1 MNGADDPAR
10 IESAGARPTLN
21 GYARAQRGTYVTYAP
36 LREPMSA
43 TTVDAPRPAR
53 RIGALRQLWPF
64 LKPHRALAIGWLVFL
79 GLSSGSTLVLPLAV
93 RHMIEQGFTSANSA
107 AINNTFLALFG
118 VALVLAVA
126 TAARYFCITLLGERA
141 LASLRQQ
148 LYAHVIRLDI
158 GFFER
163 SRVGELTSRLG
174 TDTEVVQAL
183 IGSGI
188 SVALRSAVMLLG
200 ASGMMIW
207 TSPRLAGLTALVIP
221 AVMLPIL
228 VFGRRV
234 QKLSR
239 DSQDRLADAAAVANE
254 TLNAAPA
261 VKAYARETV
270 EGRRYASAISR
281 ALDSARKRIGM
292 RALLTAAVIVLFF
305 GAITLVL
312 WAGARDVLTGT
323 LNAGVLGQFVLYA
336 IFAAGSVA
344 GLSEVWGD
352 VLRAAGAMERIGE
365 LFGERAEITSPAQP
379 THLPRPIRGALH
391 FEQVGFHY
399 PTRPDAPALHA
410 FELTIQPG
418 ETVALVGPSGAGKST
433 VLALLL
439 RFYDPQSGRITLDGV
454 DLRAMALPEL
464 RGAIALVPQETVIFG
479 GSAADNIRFGRQDA
493 SDDEVREAARAAE
506 AHEFIGAMSEGYDA
520 ELGER
525 GVRLSGGQRQRVAI
539 ARAILRDAPLL
550 LLDEATSAL
559 DAQSEAA
566 IQQAL
571 ERLEKGRTTL
581 VIAHRL
587 ATVQR
592 ADRIV
597 VLDGGRIVAQ
607 GTHESLLAEGGL
619 YAELA
624 RLQFVA

>member
-1 MNGADDPAR
+1 
-10 IESAGARPTLN
+10 
-21 GYARAQRGTYVTYAP
+21 
-36 LREPMSA
+36 MSDTAA
-43 TTVDAPRPAR
+43 TPRPAR
-53 RIGALRQLWPF
+53 RIGALARLWPF
-64 LKPHRALAIGWLVFL
+64 VKPHRGLALGWLVFL
-79 GLSSGSTLVLPLAV
+79 GISSGATLVLPMAV
-93 RHMIEQGFTSANSA
+93 RHMIDQGFVHSSAA
-107 AINNTFLALFG
+107 AINTTFLGLFG
-118 VALVLAVA
+118 VALVMAFA
-126 TAARYFCITLLGERA
+126 TAARYYCITLLGERA
-141 LASLRQQ
+141 LASLRSK
-148 LYAHVIRLDI
+148 LYAHVIRLDV

-163 SRVGELTSRLG
+163 SRVGELISRLG
-174 TDTEVVQAL
+174 TDTEVIQAL
-183 IGSGI
+183 LGSGI
-188 SVALRSAVMLLG
+188 SVALRSVVMLMG
-200 ASGMMIW
+200 ASAMMIW

-228 VFGRRV
+228 LFGRRV

-239 DSQDRLADAAAVANE
+239 ASQDRLADTAAIANE
-254 TLNAAPA
+254 TLNAAQA
-261 VKAYARETV
+261 VKAYAREDIEST
-270 EGRRYASAISR
+270 RYASAITR
-281 ALDSARKRIGM
+281 ALATARKRIGM
-292 RALLTAAVIVLFF
+292 RSMLTATVIVLFF

-312 WAGARDVLTGT
+312 WAGARDVIAGT
-323 LNAGVLGQFVLYA
+323 LGAGVLGQFVLYA
-336 IFAAGSVA
+336 IFAAGSLA

-365 LFGERAEITSPAQP
+365 LFEEHADITSPAKP
-379 THLPRPIRGALH
+379 IPLPKPVQGELR
-391 FEQVGFHY
+391 FENLGFHY
-399 PTRPDAPALHA
+399 PTRPDAPALYD
-410 FELTIQPG
+410 FDLTIRPG

-433 VLALLL
+433 VFALLL
-439 RFYDPQSGRITLDGV
+439 RFYDPQTGRITLDGV
-454 DLRAMALPEL
+454 DLRALTLPEL

-479 GSAADNIRFGRQDA
+479 GTAADNIRFGRQDA
-493 SDDEVREAARAAE
+493 DDDEVRDAARAAE
-506 AHEFIGAMSEGYDA
+506 AHDFISAMGKGYA
-520 ELGER
+520 EELGER
-525 GVRLSGGQRQRVAI
+525 GVRLSGGQRQRIAI

-607 GTHESLLAEGGL
+607 GTHQSLLAEGGL

-624 RLQFVA
+624 RLQFTA

>member
-1 MNGADDPAR
+1 MNTDSAAD
-10 IESAGARPTLN
+10 ARPK
-21 GYARAQRGTYVTYAP
+21 
-36 LREPMSA
+36 
-43 TTVDAPRPAR
+43 R

-64 LKPHRALAIGWLVFL
+64 LKPHRALALGWLVSL
-79 GLSSGSTLVLPLAV
+79 GLSSSSTLVLPMAV
-93 RHMIEQGFTSANSA
+93 RHMIDLGFGRASAT
-107 AINNTFLALFG
+107 AINATFLGLFG
-118 VALVLAVA
+118 VALVLAFA
-126 TAARYFCITLLGERA
+126 TAARYFCITLLSERA
-141 LASLRQQ
+141 LAALRDR
-148 LYAHVIRLDI
+148 LYAHVIRLDVA
-158 GFFER
+158 FFER
-163 SRVGELTSRLG
+163 SRVGELISRLG
-174 TDTEVVQAL
+174 SDTEVIQAL
-183 IGSGI
+183 VGSGI

-200 ASGMMIW
+200 ATAMMAW

-239 DSQDRLADAAAVANE
+239 ASQDRIADAAAIANE

-261 VKAYARETV
+261 VKAYARE
-270 EGRRYASAISR
+270 EAESRRYTEAITRALASARRRIS
-281 ALDSARKRIGM
+281 M
-292 RALLTAAVIVLFF
+292 RAALTATVIVLFF

-312 WAGARDVLTGT
+312 WAGARDVLAGT
-323 LNAGVLGQFVLYA
+323 LDAGVLGQFVLYA
-336 IFAAGSVA
+336 VFAAGSVA

-352 VLRAAGAMERIGE
+352 VMRAAGAMERIGE
-365 LFGERAEITSPAQP
+365 LFAERAEVTSPGQP
-379 THLPRPIRGALH
+379 LPLPRPVRGALR
-391 FEQVGFHY
+391 FEHVEFRY
-399 PTRPDAPALHA
+399 PSRPDVPALHD
-410 FELTIQPG
+410 FSLDIRPG

-439 RFYDPQSGRITLDGV
+439 RFYDPQKGRISFDGV
-454 DLRAMALPEL
+454 DLRALALPEL
-464 RGAIALVPQETVIFG
+464 RGAIALVPQETVIFS

-493 SDDEVREAARAAE
+493 GDDEVVAAARAAE
-506 AHEFIGAMSEGYDA
+506 AHDFIHAMDKGYDA

-525 GVRLSGGQRQRVAI
+525 GVRLSGGQRQRIAI

-571 ERLEKGRTTL
+571 ERLEQGRTTL

-587 ATVQR
+587 ATVLR

-597 VLDGGRIVAQ
+597 VMDGGRIVAQ
-607 GTHESLLAEGGL
+607 GTHQSLLAEGGL

-624 RLQFVA
+624 RLQFAA

>member
-1 MNGADDPAR
+1 MTGFKR
-10 IESAGARPTLN
+10 
-21 GYARAQRGTYVTYAP
+21 
-36 LREPMSA
+36 LRELMSTA
-43 TTVDAPRPAR
+43 TPDTPRPSR
-53 RIGALRQLWPF
+53 RIGALRGLWPF

-79 GLSSGSTLVLPLAV
+79 GLSSGASLVLPLAF
-93 RHMIEQGFTSANSA
+93 RHIIDHGFGHSSLAV
-107 AINNTFLALFG
+107 INTTFIALFG

-126 TAARYFCITLLGERA
+126 TAARYFCITLLSERA
-141 LASLRQQ
+141 LASLRQT
-148 LYAHVIRLDI
+148 LYAQVIRLDV

-163 SRVGELTSRLG
+163 SRVGELLSRLSA
-174 TDTEVVQAL
+174 DTEVVQAL
-183 IGSGI
+183 IGSGV
-188 SVALRSAVMLLG
+188 SVALRSAVMLIG
-200 ASGMMIW
+200 AAVAMVW
-207 TSPRLAGLTALVIP
+207 TAPSLAGLTALVIP

-228 VFGRRV
+228 LFGRRV

-239 DSQDRLADAAAVANE
+239 ASQDRLADAAAIANE
-254 TLNAAPA
+254 TLNASTA
-261 VKAYARETV
+261 VKAYAREDIEST
-270 EGRRYASAISR
+270 RYGSAILR
-281 ALDSARKRIGM
+281 ALATARRRIGM
-292 RALLTAAVIVLFF
+292 RALLTMAVIVLVF

-312 WAGARDVLTGT
+312 WAGARHVLAGT
-323 LNAGVLGQFVLYA
+323 LDAGVLGQFVLYA
-336 IFAAGSVA
+336 VFAAGSVA

-352 VLRAAGAMERIGE
+352 VLRAAGAMERLGE
-365 LFGERAEITSPAQP
+365 LLDERADIVDPAQP
-379 THLPRPIRGALH
+379 LALPLPISGALR
-391 FEQVGFHY
+391 FDAVSFHY
-399 PTRPDAPALHA
+399 PTRPNTAALHD
-410 FELTIQPG
+410 FTLEVRPG

-433 VLALLL
+433 VFSLLL
-439 RFYDPQSGRITLDGV
+439 RFYDPQGGSISLDGI
-454 DLRAMALPEL
+454 DLRAVTLADL
-464 RGAIALVPQETVIFG
+464 RGAIALVPQETVIFSG
-479 GSAADNIRFGRQDA
+479 NAADNIRFGRDGA
-493 SDDEVREAARAAE
+493 SDAEVREAARAAE
-506 AHEFIGAMSEGYDA
+506 ANDFISALDDGYQA
-520 ELGER
+520 EMGER
-525 GVRLSGGQRQRVAI
+525 GVRLSGGQRQRIAI

-550 LLDEATSAL
+550 LLDEATSSL

>member
-1 MNGADDPAR
+1 MSETAD
-10 IESAGARPTLN
+10 T
-21 GYARAQRGTYVTYAP
+21 Q
-36 LREPMSA
+36 
-43 TTVDAPRPAR
+43 RPAR
-53 RIGALRQLWPF
+53 RIGTLMQLWPF
-64 LKPHRALAIGWLVFL
+64 VRPHRALAGGWLVFL
-79 GLSSGSTLVLPLAV
+79 AISSSATLVLPMAV
-93 RHMIEQGFTSANSA
+93 RHMIDQGFGHSSLAT
-107 AINNTFLALFG
+107 INATFLGLFG
-118 VALVLAVA
+118 VALVLAFA
-126 TAARYFCITLLGERA
+126 TAARYYCIALLGERS
-141 LASLRQQ
+141 LASLRSQ
-148 LYAHVIRLDI
+148 LYAHVIRLDV

-163 SRVGELTSRLG
+163 SRVGELISRLG
-174 TDTEVVQAL
+174 TDTEVIQAL

-200 ASGMMIW
+200 ATAMMVW

-239 DSQDRLADAAAVANE
+239 ASQDRLADAAAVANE

-261 VKAYARETV
+261 VKAYAREDI
-270 EGRRYASAISR
+270 ESARYGGAIAR
-281 ALDSARKRIGM
+281 ALATARQRIGM
-292 RALLTAAVIVLFF
+292 RSILTATVIVLFF
-305 GAITLVL
+305 GAIALVL
-312 WAGARDVLTGT
+312 WAGARDVLAGT
-323 LNAGVLGQFVLYA
+323 LDVGVLAQFVIYA
-336 IFAAGSVA
+336 FLAAGSLA

-365 LFGERAEITSPAQP
+365 LFEERAEITSPAQP
-379 THLPRPIRGALH
+379 TFLPRPMEGALR
-391 FEQVGFHY
+391 FEHIQFHY
-399 PTRPDAPALHA
+399 PSRPDAPALHD
-410 FELTIQPG
+410 FDLSIRPG

-433 VLALLL
+433 VFALLL
-439 RFYDPQSGRITLDGV
+439 RFYDPQSGRITLDGI
-454 DLRAMALPEL
+454 DLRALALPEL

-479 GSAADNIRFGRQDA
+479 GSAAENIRFGRQDA
-493 SDDEVREAARAAE
+493 DDEEVRDAARAAE
-506 AHEFIGAMSEGYDA
+506 AHDFIMAMGKGYGE

-525 GVRLSGGQRQRVAI
+525 GVRLSGGQRQRIAI

-597 VLDGGRIVAQ
+597 VMDGGRIVAQ
-607 GTHESLLAEGGL
+607 GTHQSLLAEGGL

-624 RLQFVA
+624 RLQFTA

>member
-1 MNGADDPAR
+1 MSDTNGTP
-10 IESAGARPTLN
+10 
-21 GYARAQRGTYVTYAP
+21 
-36 LREPMSA
+36 
-43 TTVDAPRPAR
+43 PRPSR
-53 RIGALRQLWPF
+53 RIGALARLWPF
-64 LKPHRALAIGWLVFL
+64 IKPHRKLAVGWLVFL
-79 GLSSGSTLVLPLAV
+79 AISSSATLALPPAM
-93 RHMIEQGFTSANSA
+93 RHIIDQGFLRSNSS
-107 AINNTFLALFG
+107 AINATFMGLFT
-118 VALVLAVA
+118 VALVLAFA
-126 TAARYFCITLLGERA
+126 TAARYYCIALLGERA
-141 LASLRQQ
+141 LASLRSK
-148 LYAHVIRLDI
+148 LYAHVIRLDV

-163 SRVGELTSRLG
+163 NRVGELISRLG
-174 TDTEVVQAL
+174 TDTEVIQAL
-183 IGSGI
+183 LGSGI

-200 ASGMMIW
+200 ATTMMVW

-228 VFGRRV
+228 LFGRRV

-239 DSQDRLADAAAVANE
+239 ASQDRIADTAAIANE

-261 VKAYARETV
+261 VKAYAREDIEST
-270 EGRRYASAISR
+270 RYAQAITR
-281 ALDSARKRIGM
+281 ALATARRRIGM
-292 RALLTAAVIVLFF
+292 RSMLTATVIVLFF

-312 WAGARDVLTGT
+312 WAGAHDVLAGR
-323 LNAGVLGQFVLYA
+323 LNAGVLTQFVLYA
-336 IFAAGSVA
+336 IFAAGSLA

-352 VLRAAGAMERIGE
+352 VLRAAGAMERISE
-365 LFGERAEITSPAQP
+365 LFGERAEITSPEHP
-379 THLPRPIRGALH
+379 TPLPRPVQGELR
-391 FEQVGFHY
+391 FDNVGFHY
-399 PTRPDAPALHA
+399 PSRPDTPALYD
-410 FELTIQPG
+410 FDLTIRPG

-433 VLALLL
+433 VLTLLL

-454 DLRAMALPEL
+454 DLRALALPDL

-479 GSAADNIRFGRQDA
+479 GTAADNIRFGREDA
-493 SDDEVREAARAAE
+493 SDDEVRDAARAAE
-506 AHEFIGAMSEGYDA
+506 ANDFISAMSKGYDE

-525 GVRLSGGQRQRVAI
+525 GVRLSGGQRQRISI

-597 VLDGGRIVAQ
+597 VMDGGRIVAQ
-607 GTHESLLAEGGL
+607 GTHQSLLAEGGL

-624 RLQFVA
+624 RLQFTA

>member
-1 MNGADDPAR
+1 M
-10 IESAGARPTLN
+10 T
-21 GYARAQRGTYVTYAP
+21 
-36 LREPMSA
+36 A
-43 TTVDAPRPAR
+43 TAMPRPSR
-53 RIGALRQLWPF
+53 RIGALRGLWPF
-64 LKPHRALAIGWLVFL
+64 LKPHRALAVGWLLFL
-79 GLSSGSTLVLPLAV
+79 GVSSGASLALPLAF
-93 RHMIEQGFTSANSA
+93 RHIIDKGFGHSSQAV
-107 AINNTFLALFG
+107 INETFIALFG
-118 VALVLAVA
+118 VAVVLAVA
-126 TAARYFCITLLGERA
+126 TAARYFCITLLSERA
-141 LASLRQQ
+141 LASLRQT
-148 LYAHVIRLDI
+148 LYAQVIRLDV

-163 SRVGELTSRLG
+163 SRVGELLSRLSA
-174 TDTEVVQAL
+174 DTEVVQAL
-183 IGSGI
+183 IGSGV
-188 SVALRSAVMLLG
+188 SVALRSAVMLIG
-200 ASGMMIW
+200 ASAMMVW
-207 TSPRLAGLTALVIP
+207 TAPSLAGLTALVIP

-239 DSQDRLADAAAVANE
+239 ASQDRLADAAAIANE
-254 TLNAAPA
+254 TLNASTA
-261 VKAYARETV
+261 VKAYARENIEST
-270 EGRRYASAISR
+270 RYSNAILR
-281 ALDSARKRIGM
+281 ALATARRRIGM
-292 RALLTAAVIVLFF
+292 RALLTMAVIVLVF

-312 WAGARDVLTGT
+312 WAGARHVLNGT
-323 LNAGVLGQFVLYA
+323 LDAGVLGQFVLYA
-336 IFAAGSVA
+336 VFAAGSVA

-352 VLRAAGAMERIGE
+352 VLRAAGAMERLGE
-365 LFGERAEITSPAQP
+365 LLDERPEIVAPAQP
-379 THLPRPIRGALH
+379 LALPRPVSGALR
-391 FEQVGFHY
+391 FDKVSFHY
-399 PTRPDAPALHA
+399 PTRPDTAALHD
-410 FELTIQPG
+410 FTLNVRPG

-433 VLALLL
+433 VFSLLL
-439 RFYDPQSGRITLDGV
+439 RFYDPQGGTISIDGV
-454 DLRAMALPEL
+454 DLRAVTLDDL
-464 RGAIALVPQETVIFG
+464 RGAIALVPQETVIFS
-479 GSAADNIRFGRQDA
+479 GSAADNIRFGREGA
-493 SDDEVREAARAAE
+493 SDEEVREAARAAE
-506 AHEFIGAMSEGYDA
+506 AHDFISALNDGYQA
-520 ELGER
+520 EMGER
-525 GVRLSGGQRQRVAI
+525 GVRLSGGQRQRIAI

>member
-1 MNGADDPAR
+1 MSDPT
-10 IESAGARPTLN
+10 PT
-21 GYARAQRGTYVTYAP
+21 GK
-36 LREPMSA
+36 
-43 TTVDAPRPAR
+43 PAR

-64 LKPHRALAIGWLVFL
+64 LKPHKKLAIGWLLFL
-79 GLSSGSTLVLPLAV
+79 ALSSGSTLVLPMAV
-93 RHMIEQGFTSANSA
+93 RHMIDQGFGAASMA
-107 AINNTFLALFG
+107 AINRTFLGLFA
-118 VALVLAVA
+118 VALVLAFA

-141 LASLRQQ
+141 LAALRQS
-148 LYAHVIRLDI
+148 LYGHVIRLDV

-163 SRVGELTSRLG
+163 SRVGELISRLG

-200 ASGMMIW
+200 ASAMMVW

-221 AVMLPIL
+221 AVMVPIL
-228 VFGRRV
+228 LFGRRV

-239 DSQDRLADAAAVANE
+239 ASQDRLADAAAVANE

-261 VKAYARETV
+261 VKAYAREAI
-270 EGRRYASAISR
+270 ESRRYGSAIDR
-281 ALDSARKRIGM
+281 ALDSARRRIGM
-292 RALLTAAVIVLFF
+292 RSLLTAAVIVLFF

-312 WAGARDVLTGT
+312 WAGARDVLALT
-323 LNAGVLGQFVLYA
+323 LDAGVLGQFVLYA

-365 LFGERAEITSPAQP
+365 LFGERAEITDPPQPLALPA
-379 THLPRPIRGALH
+379 PIRGALR
-391 FEQVGFHY
+391 FEHVGFHY
-399 PTRPDAPALHA
+399 PTRPDSPALHD
-410 FELTIQPG
+410 FELDIQPG

-433 VLALLL
+433 VFALLL
-439 RFYDPQSGRITLDGV
+439 RFYDPQTGRITLDGL
-454 DLRAMALPEL
+454 DLRAVTLANL

-479 GSAADNIRFGRQDA
+479 GSAADNIRFGRQSA
-493 SDDEVREAARAAE
+493 GDDEVRAAARAAE
-506 AHEFIGAMSEGYDA
+506 ADDFIHALAEGYDA

-525 GVRLSGGQRQRVAI
+525 GVRLSGGQRQRIAI

-597 VLDGGRIVAQ
+597 VMDGGRIVAQ

>member
-1 MNGADDPAR
+1 MS
-10 IESAGARPTLN
+10 E
-21 GYARAQRGTYVTYAP
+21 QR
-36 LREPMSA
+36 REKS
-43 TTVDAPRPAR
+43 RN
-53 RIGALRQLWPF
+53 IGALRNLWPF
-64 LKPHRALAIGWLVFL
+64 LKPHKGLAIGWLVFL
-79 GLSSGSTLVLPLAV
+79 GISSSASLVLPVAV
-93 RHMIEQGFTSANSA
+93 RHIIDHGFLASSLAT
-107 AINNTFLALFG
+107 INGTFLALFG
-118 VALVLAVA
+118 VALVLAIA
-126 TAARYFCITLLGERA
+126 TAARYYCIALLGERS
-141 LASLRQQ
+141 LASLRTA
-148 LYAHVIRLDI
+148 LYEHVIQLDV
-158 GFFER
+158 GFYE
-163 SRVGELTSRLG
+163 STRVGELTSRLG
-174 TDTEVVQAL
+174 TDTEVVQTL
-183 IGSGI
+183 VGSGI
-188 SVALRSAVMLLG
+188 SVALRSAVMLIG
-200 ASGMMIW
+200 AAAAMAW

-239 DSQDRLADAAAVANE
+239 NSQDRIADAAAVANE
-254 TLNAAPA
+254 TLNAAQA
-261 VKAYARETV
+261 VKAYAREPI
-270 EGRRYASAISR
+270 ESRRYASAI
-281 ALDSARKRIGM
+281 ALALATARRRIGM
-292 RALLTAAVIVLFF
+292 RSLLTAAVIVLIF

-312 WAGARDVLTGT
+312 WAGARDVIAGDL
-323 LNAGVLGQFVLYA
+323 APGVLSQFVLYA

-365 LFGERAEITSPAQP
+365 LFAERATIRTPDAPEP
-379 THLPRPIRGALH
+379 LPRPVTGALR
-391 FEQVGFHY
+391 FEHVEFRY
-399 PTRPDAPALHA
+399 PSRPDVAALSDFHLEIA
-410 FELTIQPG
+410 PG

-433 VLALLL
+433 VFSLLL
-439 RFYDPQSGRITLDGV
+439 RFHDPVSGAIRLDGV
-454 DLRAMALPEL
+454 DLRALALPEL

-479 GSAADNIRFGRQDA
+479 GTAADNIRFGRADA
-493 SDDEVREAARAAE
+493 SDDEVREAARLAE
-506 AHEFIGAMSEGYDA
+506 ADSFIAALPDGYEA
-520 ELGER
+520 ALGER

-566 IQQAL
+566 IQHAL

-597 VLDGGRIVAQ
+597 VMEGGRIVAQ
-607 GTHESLLAEGGL
+607 GTHDSLLAEGGL

>member
-1 MNGADDPAR
+1 
-10 IESAGARPTLN
+10 
-21 GYARAQRGTYVTYAP
+21 
-36 LREPMSA
+36 MSD
-43 TTVDAPRPAR
+43 TTAETPKPAR
-53 RIGALRQLWPF
+53 RIGALRELWPF
-64 LKPHRALAIGWLVFL
+64 IKPHKMLAIGWLVFL
-79 GLSSGSTLVLPLAV
+79 AMSSGASLVLPMAFRHIIDKGFGHSSLAV
-93 RHMIEQGFTSANSA
+93 
-107 AINNTFLALFG
+107 INETFLGMFV
-118 VALVLAVA
+118 VALVLAFA
-126 TAARYFCITLLGERA
+126 TAARYFCITLLSERS
-141 LASLRQQ
+141 LASLRDA
-148 LYAHVIRLDI
+148 LYAHVIRLDV
-158 GFFER
+158 GFFEK
-163 SRVGELTSRLG
+163 SRVGELTSRLSA
-174 TDTEVVQAL
+174 DTEVVQAL
-183 IGSGI
+183 VGSGV
-188 SVALRSAVMLLG
+188 SVALRSAVMLVG
-200 ASGMMIW
+200 AAVAMVW
-207 TSPRLAGLTALVIP
+207 TAPSLAGLTALVIP

-228 VFGRRV
+228 LFGRRV

-239 DSQDRLADAAAVANE
+239 ASQDRLADAAAIANE
-254 TLNAAPA
+254 TLNASTA
-261 VKAYARETV
+261 VKAYAREAI
-270 EGRRYASAISR
+270 ESNRYANAIYR
-281 ALDSARKRIGM
+281 ALATARRRIGM
-292 RALLTAAVIVLFF
+292 RALLTMSVIVLVF

-312 WAGARDVLTGT
+312 WAGARHVLAGT
-323 LNAGVLGQFVLYA
+323 LDAGVLGQFVLYA

-365 LFGERAEITSPAQP
+365 LLAEQPAVTAPVQPQALPSPA
-379 THLPRPIRGALH
+379 HGALQ
-391 FEQVGFHY
+391 FDNVTFHY
-399 PTRPDAPALHA
+399 PTRPNTAALEGFSLHV
-410 FELTIQPG
+410 EPG
-418 ETVALVGPSGAGKST
+418 QTVALVGPSGAGKST
-433 VLALLL
+433 VFAMLL
-439 RFYDPQSGRITLDGV
+439 RFYDPQSGTVKLDGV
-454 DLRAMALPEL
+454 DLRALALPDL
-464 RGAIALVPQETVIFG
+464 RGAIALVPQETVIFS

-493 SDDEVREAARAAE
+493 SDAEVIEAAKAAE
-506 AHEFIGAMSEGYDA
+506 AHEFIGALDNGYDA
-520 ELGER
+520 EMGER

-597 VLDGGRIVAQ
+597 VMDGGRIIAQ

>member
-1 MNGADDPAR
+1 MSDTAVG
-10 IESAGARPTLN
+10 SRPT
-21 GYARAQRGTYVTYAP
+21 
-36 LREPMSA
+36 
-43 TTVDAPRPAR
+43 R

-64 LKPHRALAIGWLVFL
+64 LKPHRALALGWLVFL
-79 GLSSGSTLVLPLAV
+79 GLSSAATLILPLAV
-93 RHMIEQGFTSANSA
+93 RRMFDQGFAQASAT
-107 AINNTFLALFG
+107 AINATFLGLFG
-118 VALVLAVA
+118 VAVVLAIA
-126 TAARYFCITLLGERA
+126 TAGRYFCISLLGERA
-141 LASLRQQ
+141 LASIRSQ
-148 LYAHVIRLDI
+148 LYGHVIRLDVS
-158 GFFER
+158 FFER

-188 SVALRSAVMLLG
+188 SVALRSMVMLIG
-200 ASGMMIW
+200 SAAMMVW

-239 DSQDRLADAAAVANE
+239 ASQDRLADAAAIANE

-261 VKAYARETV
+261 VKAYAREDIEST
-270 EGRRYASAISR
+270 RYSGAISR
-281 ALDSARKRIGM
+281 ALATARRRISM
-292 RALLTAAVIVLFF
+292 RAVLTAAVIVLIF
-305 GAITLVL
+305 GAIILVL
-312 WAGARDVLTGT
+312 WVGAHDVLAHTLGAGT
-323 LNAGVLGQFVLYA
+323 LAQFVFYA

-344 GLSEVWGD
+344 GLSEVGGD

-365 LFGERAEITSPAQP
+365 LFGERSAIASPAQP
-379 THLPRPIRGALH
+379 IALPRPTQGALR
-391 FEQVGFHY
+391 FDNVSFHY
-399 PTRPDAPALHA
+399 PTRPDAPALHD
-410 FELTIQPG
+410 FSLDIQPG

-433 VLALLL
+433 VFALLL
-439 RFYDPQSGRITLDGV
+439 RFYDPQTGRISVDGV
-454 DLRAMALPEL
+454 DLRALVLSEL
-464 RGAIALVPQETVIFG
+464 RGAIALVPQETVIFSG
-479 GSAADNIRFGRQDA
+479 NAADNIRFGRQDA
-493 SDDEVREAARAAE
+493 GDDEVHEAARAAE
-506 AHEFIGAMSEGYDA
+506 AHEFISALTDGYNA

-525 GVRLSGGQRQRVAI
+525 GVRLSGGQRQRIAI

-559 DAQSEAA
+559 DAQSEAM

-597 VLDGGRIVAQ
+597 VMDGGRIVAQ

>member
-1 MNGADDPAR
+1 MSEP
-10 IESAGARPTLN
+10 SAGRT
-21 GYARAQRGTYVTYAP
+21 AP
-36 LREPMSA
+36 N
-43 TTVDAPRPAR
+43 R
-53 RIGALRQLWPF
+53 RLGPLRQLWPF
-64 LKPHRALAIGWLVFL
+64 LKPHRLLLAGWLAFL
-79 GLSSGSTLVLPLAV
+79 ALSSTATLVLPTTV
-93 RHMIEQGFTSANSA
+93 RQMIDHGFRNSSAA
-107 AINNTFLALFG
+107 AINASFLGLFG
-118 VALVLAVA
+118 VALVLAFA
-126 TAARYFCITLLGERA
+126 TAARYFCITLLGERTLAA
-141 LASLRQQ
+141 LRAK
-148 LYAHVIRLDI
+148 LYDHVIRLDV

-163 SRVGELTSRLG
+163 TRVGELISRLG

-183 IGSGI
+183 VGSGI
-188 SVALRSAVMLLG
+188 SVALRSVVMLVG
-200 ASGMMIW
+200 ATAMMVW

-221 AVMLPIL
+221 AVVLPIL

-239 DSQDRLADAAAVANE
+239 ASQDRLADAAAIANE

-261 VKAYARETV
+261 VKAYAREGI
-270 EGRRYASAISR
+270 ESGRYGDAIVR
-281 ALDSARKRIGM
+281 ALGTARRRIAT
-292 RALLTAAVIVLFF
+292 RAVLTAVVITLFF

-312 WAGARDVLTGT
+312 WAGARDVLAGT
-323 LNAGVLGQFVLYA
+323 LDAGVLAQFVVYA
-336 IFAAGSVA
+336 ILSAGSLM
-344 GLSEVWGD
+344 GLSDVWGD

-365 LFGERAEITSPAQP
+365 LFAEQP
-379 THLPRPIRGALH
+379 TIAAPPRPLALPRPVRGALR
-391 FEQVGFHY
+391 FEHVEFRY
-399 PTRPDAPALHA
+399 PTRQDAPALHDFDLA
-410 FELTIQPG
+410 VRAG

-439 RFYDPQSGRITLDGV
+439 RFYDPQKGRITFDGV
-454 DLRAMALPEL
+454 DLRALALPEL
-464 RGAIALVPQETVIFG
+464 RGAIALVPQEVAIFA

-493 SDDEVREAARAAE
+493 TDEEVRAAARAAE
-506 AHEFIGAMSEGYDA
+506 AHEFIEALAGGYA
-520 ELGER
+520 SELGER
-525 GVRLSGGQRQRVAI
+525 GVRLSGGQRQRIAI

-571 ERLEKGRTTL
+571 GRLEKGRTTL

-597 VLDGGRIVAQ
+597 VMDGGRIVAQ

-624 RLQFVA
+624 RLQFAA

>member
-1 MNGADDPAR
+1 MSDER
-10 IESAGARPTLN
+10 
-21 GYARAQRGTYVTYAP
+21 
-36 LREPMSA
+36 REKS
-43 TTVDAPRPAR
+43 R
-53 RIGALRQLWPF
+53 RIGALRNLWPF
-64 LKPHRALAIGWLVFL
+64 LKPHKGLAIGWLVFL
-79 GLSSGSTLVLPLAV
+79 AISSSASLALPVAV
-93 RHMIEQGFTSANSA
+93 RHIIDHGFLASDLAT
-107 AINNTFLALFG
+107 INGTFLGLFG

-126 TAARYFCITLLGERA
+126 TAARYYCIALLGERS
-141 LASLRQQ
+141 LASLRTT
-148 LYAHVIRLDI
+148 LYEHVIQLDV
-158 GFFER
+158 GFYEGT
-163 SRVGELTSRLG
+163 RVGELTSRLG
-174 TDTEVVQAL
+174 TDTEVVQTL
-183 IGSGI
+183 VGSGI
-188 SVALRSAVMLLG
+188 SVALRSAVMLIG
-200 ASGMMIW
+200 AAAAMAW

-239 DSQDRLADAAAVANE
+239 NSQDRIADAAAVANE
-254 TLNAAPA
+254 TLNAAQA
-261 VKAYARETV
+261 VKAYSREPI
-270 EGRRYASAISR
+270 ESRRYASAI
-281 ALDSARKRIGM
+281 ALALATARRRIGM
-292 RALLTAAVIVLFF
+292 RSVLTAAVIVLIF

-312 WAGARDVLTGT
+312 WAGARDVIAGDL
-323 LNAGVLGQFVLYA
+323 APGVLSQFVLYA

-365 LFGERAEITSPAQP
+365 LFAERPVIRTPDAPEP
-379 THLPRPIRGALH
+379 LPRPVTGALRFDH
-391 FEQVGFHY
+391 VEFRY
-399 PTRPDAPALHA
+399 PSRPDVAALSDFNLEVA
-410 FELTIQPG
+410 PG

-433 VLALLL
+433 VFSLLL
-439 RFYDPQSGRITLDGV
+439 RFHDPLSGTIRFDGV
-454 DLRAMALPEL
+454 DLRNLALPEL

-479 GSAADNIRFGRQDA
+479 GSAADNIRFGRADA
-493 SDDEVREAARAAE
+493 TDEEVREAARLAE
-506 AHEFIGAMSEGYDA
+506 ADGFISALPDGYEA
-520 ELGER
+520 ALGER
-525 GVRLSGGQRQRVAI
+525 GVRLSGGQKQRVAI

-566 IQQAL
+566 IQHAL

-597 VLDGGRIVAQ
+597 VMDGGRIVAQ

>member
-1 MNGADDPAR
+1 MSDTADTQHPSR
-10 IESAGARPTLN
+10 RLGSL
-21 GYARAQRGTYVTYAP
+21 
-36 LREPMSA
+36 LR
-43 TTVDAPRPAR
+43 
-53 RIGALRQLWPF
+53 LWPF
-64 LKPHRALAIGWLVFL
+64 VRPHRGLAVGWLVFL
-79 GLSSGSTLVLPLAV
+79 AISSSATLVLPIAV
-93 RHMIEQGFTSANSA
+93 RHMIDQGFGNSSLA
-107 AINNTFLALFG
+107 TINATFLGLFG
-118 VALVLAVA
+118 VALVLAFA
-126 TAARYFCITLLGERA
+126 TAARYYCIALLGERS
-141 LASLRQQ
+141 LASLRSD
-148 LYAHVIRLDI
+148 LYAHVIRLDV

-163 SRVGELTSRLG
+163 SRVGELISRLG
-174 TDTEVVQAL
+174 TDTEVIQAL

-200 ASGMMIW
+200 ATAMMVF

-239 DSQDRLADAAAVANE
+239 ASQDRLADAAAIANE

-261 VKAYARETV
+261 VKAYAREDI
-270 EGRRYASAISR
+270 ESARYGGAIAR
-281 ALDSARKRIGM
+281 ALATARSRIGM
-292 RALLTAAVIVLFF
+292 RSILTATVIVLFF
-305 GAITLVL
+305 GAIALVL
-312 WAGARDVLTGT
+312 WAGARDVLAGT
-323 LNAGVLGQFVLYA
+323 LDVGVLTQFVIYA
-336 IFAAGSVA
+336 FLAAGSLA

-365 LFGERAEITSPAQP
+365 LFEERADITSPAQP
-379 THLPRPIRGALH
+379 TLLPRPMEGALR
-391 FEQVGFHY
+391 FEHIQFHY
-399 PTRPDAPALHA
+399 PSRPDAPALHD
-410 FELTIQPG
+410 FNLSIRPG

-433 VLALLL
+433 VFALLL
-439 RFYDPQSGRITLDGV
+439 RFYDPQTGRIMLDGI
-454 DLRAMALPEL
+454 DLRALALPEL

-493 SDDEVREAARAAE
+493 DDEEVRDAARAAE
-506 AHEFIGAMSEGYDA
+506 ANDFIMAMSKGYSE

-525 GVRLSGGQRQRVAI
+525 GVRLSGGQRQRIAI

-566 IQQAL
+566 IQHAL

-597 VLDGGRIVAQ
+597 VMDGGRIVAQ
-607 GTHESLLAEGGL
+607 GTHQSLLAEGGL

-624 RLQFVA
+624 RLQFTA

>member
-1 MNGADDPAR
+1 MSDER
-10 IESAGARPTLN
+10 
-21 GYARAQRGTYVTYAP
+21 
-36 LREPMSA
+36 REKS
-43 TTVDAPRPAR
+43 RK
-53 RIGALRQLWPF
+53 IGALRNLWPF
-64 LKPHRALAIGWLVFL
+64 LKPHKGLAIGWLVFL
-79 GLSSGSTLVLPLAV
+79 GISSGASLLLPVAV
-93 RHMIEQGFTSANSA
+93 RHIIDHGFLASSIAT
-107 AINNTFLALFG
+107 INGTFLGLFG
-118 VALVLAVA
+118 VALVLAIA
-126 TAARYFCITLLGERA
+126 TAARYYCIALLGERS
-141 LASLRQQ
+141 LASLRTT
-148 LYAHVIRLDI
+148 LYQHVIGLDV
-158 GFFER
+158 GFYE
-163 SRVGELTSRLG
+163 STRVGELTSRLG
-174 TDTEVVQAL
+174 TDTEVVQTL
-183 IGSGI
+183 VGSGI
-188 SVALRSAVMLLG
+188 SVALRSVVMLIG
-200 ASGMMIW
+200 AAAAMAW

-239 DSQDRLADAAAVANE
+239 HSQDRIADAAAVANE
-254 TLNAAPA
+254 TLNAAQA
-261 VKAYARETV
+261 VKAYAREPI
-270 EGRRYASAISR
+270 ESRRYARAIDL
-281 ALDSARKRIGM
+281 ALATARRRIGM
-292 RALLTAAVIVLFF
+292 RSLLTAAVIVLIF

-312 WAGARDVLTGT
+312 WAGARDVIAGDL
-323 LNAGVLGQFVLYA
+323 APGVLSQFVLYA

-365 LFGERAEITSPAQP
+365 LFAERPGIFTPEAPEP
-379 THLPRPIRGALH
+379 LPRPVTGSLR
-391 FEQVGFHY
+391 FEHVEFRY
-399 PTRPDAPALHA
+399 PSRPDVAALSDFDLDIA
-410 FELTIQPG
+410 PG

-433 VLALLL
+433 VFSLLL
-439 RFYDPQSGRITLDGV
+439 RFHDPRSGSIRFDGI
-454 DLRAMALPEL
+454 DLRALALPEL

-479 GSAADNIRFGRQDA
+479 GTAADNIRFGRADA
-493 SDDEVREAARAAE
+493 SDDEVHEAARLAE
-506 AHEFIGAMSEGYDA
+506 ADGFIAALPDGYEA
-520 ELGER
+520 ALGER
-525 GVRLSGGQRQRVAI
+525 GVRLSGGQKQRIAI

-566 IQQAL
+566 IQHAL

-597 VLDGGRIVAQ
+597 VMDGGRIVAQ

>member
-1 MNGADDPAR
+1 MLVGA
-10 IESAGARPTLN
+10 
-21 GYARAQRGTYVTYAP
+21 
-36 LREPMSA
+36 
-43 TTVDAPRPAR
+43 
-53 RIGALRQLWPF
+53 
-64 LKPHRALAIGWLVFL
+64 
-79 GLSSGSTLVLPLAV
+79 
-93 RHMIEQGFTSANSA
+93 
-107 AINNTFLALFG
+107 
-118 VALVLAVA
+118 AVA
-126 TAARYFCITLLGERA
+126 MVWTAP
-141 LASLRQQ
+141 S
-148 LYAHVIRLDI
+148 
-158 GFFER
+158 
-163 SRVGELTSRLG
+163 
-174 TDTEVVQAL
+174 
-183 IGSGI
+183 
-188 SVALRSAVMLLG
+188 
-200 ASGMMIW
+200 
-207 TSPRLAGLTALVIP
+207 LAGLTALVIP

-239 DSQDRLADAAAVANE
+239 ASQDRLADAAAIANE
-254 TLNAAPA
+254 TLNASTA
-261 VKAYARETV
+261 VKAYAREAI
-270 EGRRYASAISR
+270 ESRRYSSAIYR
-281 ALDSARKRIGM
+281 ALATARRRIGM
-292 RALLTAAVIVLFF
+292 RALLTLSVIVLVF

-312 WAGARDVLTGT
+312 WAGARHVLAGT
-323 LNAGVLGQFVLYA
+323 LDAGVLGQFVLYA

-365 LFGERAEITSPAQP
+365 LLAERPGITTPAQP
-379 THLPRPIRGALH
+379 MALPSPMRGALQ
-391 FEQVGFHY
+391 FDQVTFHY
-399 PTRPDAPALHA
+399 PSRPATAALENFTLHV
-410 FELTIQPG
+410 EPG

-433 VLALLL
+433 VFALLL
-439 RFYDPQSGRITLDGV
+439 RFYDPQSGSVKLDGV
-454 DLRAMALPEL
+454 DLRALALPDL
-464 RGAIALVPQETVIFG
+464 RGAIALVPQETIIFS

-493 SDDEVREAARAAE
+493 SEAEVIEAARAAE
-506 AHEFIGAMSEGYDA
+506 AHEFISALDNGYDA
-520 ELGER
+520 EMGER
-525 GVRLSGGQRQRVAI
+525 GVRLSGGQRQRIAI

-597 VLDGGRIVAQ
+597 VMDGGRIVAQ

>member
-1 MNGADDPAR
+1 MTDER
-10 IESAGARPTLN
+10 
-21 GYARAQRGTYVTYAP
+21 
-36 LREPMSA
+36 REKS
-43 TTVDAPRPAR
+43 RK
-53 RIGALRQLWPF
+53 IGALRNLWPF
-64 LKPHRALAIGWLVFL
+64 LQPHKGLAIGWLVFL
-79 GLSSGSTLVLPLAV
+79 GISSGASLLLPVAV
-93 RHMIEQGFTSANSA
+93 RHIIDHGFLASNLAT
-107 AINNTFLALFG
+107 INGTFLGLFG
-118 VALVLAVA
+118 VAVVLALA
-126 TAARYFCITLLGERA
+126 TAARYYCIALLGERS
-141 LASLRQQ
+141 LASLRTS
-148 LYAHVIRLDI
+148 LYQHVIELDV
-158 GFFER
+158 GFYE
-163 SRVGELTSRLG
+163 STRVGELTSRLG
-174 TDTEVVQAL
+174 TDTEVVQTL
-183 IGSGI
+183 VGSGI
-188 SVALRSAVMLLG
+188 SVALRSAVMLIG
-200 ASGMMIW
+200 AAAAMAW

-239 DSQDRLADAAAVANE
+239 HSQDRIADAAAVANE
-254 TLNAAPA
+254 TLNAAQA
-261 VKAYARETV
+261 VKAYAREPI
-270 EGRRYASAISR
+270 ESRRYASAISL
-281 ALDSARKRIGM
+281 ALATARRRIGM
-292 RALLTAAVIVLFF
+292 RSLLTAAVIVLIF

-312 WAGARDVLTGT
+312 WAGARDVIAGDL
-323 LNAGVLGQFVLYA
+323 APGVLSQFVLYA

-365 LFGERAEITSPAQP
+365 LFAERATIATPDAPEP
-379 THLPRPIRGALH
+379 LPRPVTGSLRFDH
-391 FEQVGFHY
+391 VEFRY
-399 PTRPDAPALHA
+399 PSRPDVAALSDFNLDIAPS
-410 FELTIQPG
+410 

-433 VLALLL
+433 VFSLLL
-439 RFYDPQSGRITLDGV
+439 RFHDPMAGSIRFDGV
-454 DLRAMALPEL
+454 DLRALALPEL

-479 GSAADNIRFGRQDA
+479 GTAADNIRFGREDA
-493 SDDEVREAARAAE
+493 SDDEVRDAARLAEADGFIAALPEGYEAA
-506 AHEFIGAMSEGYDA
+506 
-520 ELGER
+520 LGER
-525 GVRLSGGQRQRVAI
+525 GVRLSGGQKQRIAI

-566 IQQAL
+566 IQHAL

-597 VLDGGRIVAQ
+597 VMDGGRIVAQ
-607 GTHESLLAEGGL
+607 GTHEALLREGGL

>member
-1 MNGADDPAR
+1 
-10 IESAGARPTLN
+10 
-21 GYARAQRGTYVTYAP
+21 
-36 LREPMSA
+36 
-43 TTVDAPRPAR
+43 
-53 RIGALRQLWPF
+53 
-64 LKPHRALAIGWLVFL
+64 
-79 GLSSGSTLVLPLAV
+79 
-93 RHMIEQGFTSANSA
+93 
-107 AINNTFLALFG
+107 
-118 VALVLAVA
+118 
-126 TAARYFCITLLGERA
+126 
-141 LASLRQQ
+141 
-148 LYAHVIRLDI
+148 
-158 GFFER
+158 
-163 SRVGELTSRLG
+163 
-174 TDTEVVQAL
+174 VVQAL

-200 ASGMMIW
+200 ASAMMVW

-234 QKLSR
+234 RKLSR
-239 DSQDRLADAAAVANE
+239 ASQDRLADAAAVANE

-261 VKAYARETV
+261 VKAYAREGI
-270 EGRRYASAISR
+270 ESQRYGLAIAR
-281 ALDSARKRIGM
+281 ALDSARRRIGM

-312 WAGARDVLTGT
+312 WVGARDVMAGDLQ
-323 LNAGVLGQFVLYA
+323 AGVLGQFVLYA
-336 IFAAGSVA
+336 VFAAGSVA

-365 LFGERAEITSPAQP
+365 LFEETPRIADPPQPRA
-379 THLPRPIRGALH
+379 LPRPVRGALAFDH
-391 FEQVGFHY
+391 VGFHY
-399 PTRPDAPALHA
+399 PSRPDAPALHD
-410 FELTIQPG
+410 FTLDIRPG

-433 VLALLL
+433 VFALLL
-439 RFYDPQSGRITLDGV
+439 RFYDPQTGAIRLDGT
-454 DLRAMALPEL
+454 DLRALALPEL
-464 RGAIALVPQETVIFG
+464 RGAIALVPQETVIFA
-479 GSAADNIRFGRQDA
+479 GSAADNIRFGRQEA
-493 SDDEVREAARAAE
+493 GDDEVREAAQAAE
-506 AHEFIGAMSEGYDA
+506 AHDFISALGDGYAA

-525 GVRLSGGQRQRVAI
+525 GVRLSGGQRQRIAI

-597 VLDGGRIVAQ
+597 VMDGGRIVAQ

>member
-1 MNGADDPAR
+1 MS
-10 IESAGARPTLN
+10 E
-21 GYARAQRGTYVTYAP
+21 QR
-36 LREPMSA
+36 REKS
-43 TTVDAPRPAR
+43 RN
-53 RIGALRQLWPF
+53 IGALRNLWPF
-64 LKPHRALAIGWLVFL
+64 LKPHKGLAIGWLVFL
-79 GLSSGSTLVLPLAV
+79 GISSGASLVLPVAV
-93 RHMIEQGFTSANSA
+93 RHIIDHGFLASSLAT
-107 AINNTFLALFG
+107 INGTFLALFG

-126 TAARYFCITLLGERA
+126 TAARYYCIALLGERS
-141 LASLRQQ
+141 LASLRTA
-148 LYAHVIRLDI
+148 LYEHVIQLDV
-158 GFFER
+158 GFYE
-163 SRVGELTSRLG
+163 STRVGELTSRLG
-174 TDTEVVQAL
+174 TDTEVVQTL
-183 IGSGI
+183 VGSGI
-188 SVALRSAVMLLG
+188 SVALRSAVMLIG
-200 ASGMMIW
+200 AAAAMAW

-239 DSQDRLADAAAVANE
+239 NSQDRIADAAAVANE
-254 TLNAAPA
+254 TLNAAQA
-261 VKAYARETV
+261 VKAYAREPV
-270 EGRRYASAISR
+270 ESRRYAHAI
-281 ALDSARKRIGM
+281 ALALATARRRIGM
-292 RALLTAAVIVLFF
+292 RSLLTAAVIVLIF

-312 WAGARDVLTGT
+312 WAGARDVIAGDL
-323 LNAGVLGQFVLYA
+323 APGVLSQFVLYA

-365 LFGERAEITSPAQP
+365 LFAERATIRTPDAPEP
-379 THLPRPIRGALH
+379 LPRPVTGALR
-391 FEQVGFHY
+391 FEHVEFRY
-399 PTRPDAPALHA
+399 PSRPDFPALSDFHLDIA
-410 FELTIQPG
+410 PG

-433 VLALLL
+433 VFSLLL
-439 RFYDPQSGRITLDGV
+439 RFHDPVSGAIRLDGV
-454 DLRAMALPEL
+454 DLRALALPEL

-479 GSAADNIRFGRQDA
+479 GTAADNIRFGRADA
-493 SDDEVREAARAAE
+493 SDDEVREAARLAE
-506 AHEFIGAMSEGYDA
+506 AYSFISALPDGYEA
-520 ELGER
+520 ALGER
-525 GVRLSGGQRQRVAI
+525 GVRLSGGQKQRVAI

-566 IQQAL
+566 IQHAL

-597 VLDGGRIVAQ
+597 VMDGGRIVAQ
-607 GTHESLLAEGGL
+607 GTHDSLLAEGGL

>member
-1 MNGADDPAR
+1 
-10 IESAGARPTLN
+10 
-21 GYARAQRGTYVTYAP
+21 
-36 LREPMSA
+36 MSDA
-43 TTVDAPRPAR
+43 TVETPKPAR
-53 RIGALRQLWPF
+53 RIGALRELWPF
-64 LKPHRALAIGWLVFL
+64 IKPHKALAFGWLLFL
-79 GLSSGSTLVLPLAV
+79 AMSSGASLVLPMAFRHIIDQGFGNSSLAV
-93 RHMIEQGFTSANSA
+93 
-107 AINNTFLALFG
+107 INETFLAMFG
-118 VALVLAVA
+118 VALVLAFA
-126 TAARYFCITLLGERA
+126 TAARYFCITLLSERA
-141 LASLRQQ
+141 LASLRDA
-148 LYAHVIRLDI
+148 LYAHVIRLDVS
-158 GFFER
+158 FFEKA
-163 SRVGELTSRLG
+163 RVGELTSRLSA
-174 TDTEVVQAL
+174 DTEVVQAL
-183 IGSGI
+183 VGSGV
-188 SVALRSAVMLLG
+188 SVALRSAVMLVG
-200 ASGMMIW
+200 AAVAMVW
-207 TSPRLAGLTALVIP
+207 TAPSLAGLTALVIP

-228 VFGRRV
+228 LFGRRV

-239 DSQDRLADAAAVANE
+239 ASQDRLADAAAIANE
-254 TLNAAPA
+254 TLNASTA
-261 VKAYARETV
+261 VKAYAREAI
-270 EGRRYASAISR
+270 ESNRYAGAIYR
-281 ALDSARKRIGM
+281 ALATARRRIGM
-292 RALLTAAVIVLFF
+292 RALLTLSVIVLVF

-312 WAGARDVLTGT
+312 WAGARHVLAGT
-323 LNAGVLGQFVLYA
+323 LDAGVLGQFVLYA

-365 LFGERAEITSPAQP
+365 LLAERAEVVAPAQP
-379 THLPRPIRGALH
+379 LALPSPMRGALQ
-391 FEQVGFHY
+391 FDDVTFHY
-399 PTRPDAPALHA
+399 PTRPNTAALEG
-410 FELTIQPG
+410 FTLNVQPG

-433 VLALLL
+433 VFALLL
-439 RFYDPQSGRITLDGV
+439 RFYDPQSGSVKLDGL
-454 DLRAMALPEL
+454 DLRALALPDL
-464 RGAIALVPQETVIFG
+464 RGAIALVPQETIIFS

-493 SDDEVREAARAAE
+493 SEAEVIDAAKAAE
-506 AHEFIGAMSEGYDA
+506 AHEFISALDNGYDA
-520 ELGER
+520 EMGER

-539 ARAILRDAPLL
+539 ARAILRNAPLL

-597 VLDGGRIVAQ
+597 VMDGGRIVAQ

>member
-1 MNGADDPAR
+1 MSVPPATDT
-10 IESAGARPTLN
+10 SPK
-21 GYARAQRGTYVTYAP
+21 
-36 LREPMSA
+36 
-43 TTVDAPRPAR
+43 R
-53 RIGALRQLWPF
+53 RLGALRQLWPF
-64 LKPHRALAIGWLVFL
+64 LKPHRALAIGWLAFL
-79 GLSSGSTLVLPLAV
+79 GISSAATLVLPMAV
-93 RHMIEQGFTSANSA
+93 RHMIDQGFGAESA
-107 AINNTFLALFG
+107 ATINTTFLGLFG
-118 VALVLAVA
+118 VALVLAA
-126 TAARYFCITLLGERA
+126 STAARYFCITLLGERA
-141 LASLRQQ
+141 LASMRSK
-148 LYAHVIRLDI
+148 LYAHVIRLDV

-163 SRVGELTSRLG
+163 SRVGELISRLG

-188 SVALRSAVMLLG
+188 SVALRSTVTLIGAVVAMV
-200 ASGMMIW
+200 W
-207 TSPRLAGLTALVIP
+207 TIPRLAGFTALVIP
-221 AVMLPIL
+221 AMMLPIL
-228 VFGRRV
+228 LFGRRV
-234 QKLSR
+234 RKLSR
-239 DSQDRLADAAAVANE
+239 ASQDRLADAAAIANE

-261 VKAYARETV
+261 VKAYAREDIEST
-270 EGRRYASAISR
+270 RYGGAIAR
-281 ALDSARKRIGM
+281 ALATARKRIGT
-292 RALLTAAVIVLFF
+292 RSLLTATVIVLMF

-312 WAGARDVLTGT
+312 WIGARDVL
-323 LNAGVLGQFVLYA
+323 AGNLTAGLLSQFVLYA

-344 GLSEVWGD
+344 SLSEVWGD

-365 LFGERAEITSPAQP
+365 LFHERAEITNPVTP
-379 THLPRPIRGALH
+379 TPLPKPMSGALR
-391 FEQVGFHY
+391 FEQVSFHY
-399 PTRPDAPALHA
+399 PTRPDAPALHD
-410 FELTIQPG
+410 FNLQIHPG

-439 RFYDPQSGRITLDGV
+439 RFYDPQSGRISVDGV
-454 DLRAMALPEL
+454 DLRALTLSDL
-464 RGAIALVPQETVIFG
+464 RGAIALVPQETVIFS

-493 SDDEVREAARAAE
+493 SDDEVRDAARAAE
-506 AHEFIGAMSEGYDA
+506 AHEFINALTEGYA
-520 ELGER
+520 SELGER
-525 GVRLSGGQRQRVAI
+525 GVRLSGGQRQRIAI

-597 VLDGGRIVAQ
+597 VMDGGRIVAQ

>member
-1 MNGADDPAR
+1 MSD
-10 IESAGARPTLN
+10 
-21 GYARAQRGTYVTYAP
+21 
-36 LREPMSA
+36 SA
-43 TTVDAPRPAR
+43 TDKPRAR
-53 RIGALRQLWPF
+53 QIGALRLLWPF

-79 GLSSGSTLVLPLAV
+79 GLSSGAT
-93 RHMIEQGFTSANSA
+93 
-107 AINNTFLALFG
+107 LALPVALRYMINSFKAASVVVINETFVG
-118 VALVLAVA
+118 LFAVALVIAFA
-126 TAARYFCITLLGERA
+126 TAARYFCIALLGERA
-141 LASLRQQ
+141 LASLRET
-148 LYAHVIRLDI
+148 LYAHVIRLDV

-163 SRVGELTSRLG
+163 TRVGELISRLG

-200 ASGMMIW
+200 CIVAMVW
-207 TSPRLAGLTALVIP
+207 TSPKLAGYTALVIP
-221 AVMLPIL
+221 AVVLPIL
-228 VFGRRV
+228 IFGRRV
-234 QKLSR
+234 QRLSR
-239 DSQDRLADAAAVANE
+239 ASQDRLADAAAIANE

-261 VKAYARETV
+261 VKAYAREDV
-270 EGRRYASAISR
+270 ESERYGSAIRR
-281 ALDSARKRIGM
+281 ALSTARERIGM
-292 RALLTAAVIVLFF
+292 RSGLTAAVIVLVF
-305 GAITLVL
+305 GAISLVL
-312 WAGARDVLTGT
+312 WIGAREVQAQMLDSGIL
-323 LNAGVLGQFVLYA
+323 AQFFVYA
-336 IFAAGSVA
+336 LLAAGSLA

-352 VLRAAGAMERIGE
+352 VLRAAGAMGRIGE
-365 LFGERAEITSPAQP
+365 LFGEKADIASPAQP
-379 THLPRPIRGALH
+379 TGLPRPIRAALR
-391 FEQVGFHY
+391 FEHVAFNY
-399 PTRPDAPALHA
+399 PTRPDTPALHD
-410 FELTIQPG
+410 FDLTIAPG

-454 DLRAMALPEL
+454 DLRQLKLPEL

-479 GSAADNIRFGRQDA
+479 GSAADNIRFGRQSA
-493 SDDEVREAARAAE
+493 SDAEVRDAARAAE
-506 AHEFIGAMSEGYDA
+506 AHEFISAIGDGYDA
-520 ELGER
+520 ALGER
-525 GVRLSGGQRQRVAI
+525 GVRLSGGQRQRIAI

-587 ATVQR
+587 ATVKR

-597 VLDGGRIVAQ
+597 VMDGGRIVAQ
-607 GTHESLLAEGGL
+607 GTHDALLAEGGL

>member
-1 MNGADDPAR
+1 
-10 IESAGARPTLN
+10 
-21 GYARAQRGTYVTYAP
+21 
-36 LREPMSA
+36 MS
-43 TTVDAPRPAR
+43 DAANDTPRPSR
-53 RIGALRQLWPF
+53 RLGALRGLWPF

-79 GLSSGSTLVLPLAV
+79 GLSSGASLTLPLAF
-93 RHMIEQGFTSANSA
+93 RHIIDKGFGHASQA
-107 AINNTFLALFG
+107 AINETFIALFG

-141 LASLRQQ
+141 LASLRQT
-148 LYAHVIRLDI
+148 LYAQVIRLDVA
-158 GFFER
+158 FFER
-163 SRVGELTSRLG
+163 SRVGELLSRLSA
-174 TDTEVVQAL
+174 DTEVVQAL
-183 IGSGI
+183 IGSGV
-188 SVALRSAVMLLG
+188 SVALRSAVMLVG
-200 ASGMMIW
+200 ASAMMVW
-207 TSPRLAGLTALVIP
+207 TAPSLAGLTALVIP

-239 DSQDRLADAAAVANE
+239 ASQDRLADAAAIANE
-254 TLNAAPA
+254 TLNASTA
-261 VKAYARETV
+261 VKAYAREAIEST
-270 EGRRYASAISR
+270 RYSHAILR
-281 ALDSARKRIGM
+281 ALATARRRIGM
-292 RALLTAAVIVLFF
+292 RALLTMAVIVLVF

-312 WAGARDVLTGT
+312 WAGARHVLTGT
-323 LNAGVLGQFVLYA
+323 LDPGVLGQFVLYA
-336 IFAAGSVA
+336 VFAAGSVA

-352 VLRAAGAMERIGE
+352 VLRAAGAMERLGE
-365 LFGERAEITSPAQP
+365 LLDERPEIIAPAQP
-379 THLPRPIRGALH
+379 LALPRPLRGALR
-391 FEQVGFHY
+391 FDDVSFHY
-399 PTRPDAPALHA
+399 PTRPDAPALHD
-410 FELTIQPG
+410 FTLDVRPG

-433 VLALLL
+433 VFSLLL
-439 RFYDPQSGRITLDGV
+439 RFYDPQNGRISIDGV
-454 DLRAMALPEL
+454 DLRAVTLDDL
-464 RGAIALVPQETVIFG
+464 RGAIALVPQETVIFS
-479 GSAADNIRFGRQDA
+479 GSAADNIRFGRDGA
-493 SDDEVREAARAAE
+493 SDEEVREAARAAE
-506 AHEFIGAMSEGYDA
+506 AHDFISALKDGYQA
-520 ELGER
+520 EMGER
-525 GVRLSGGQRQRVAI
+525 GVRLSGGQRQRIAI